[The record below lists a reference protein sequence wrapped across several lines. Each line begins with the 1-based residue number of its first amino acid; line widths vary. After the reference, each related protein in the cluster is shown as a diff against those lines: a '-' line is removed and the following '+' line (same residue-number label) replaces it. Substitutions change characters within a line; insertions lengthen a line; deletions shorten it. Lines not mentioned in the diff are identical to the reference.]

1 MAFPLESC
9 HLSHQNGALSVK
21 EKHHK
26 LWKNLKQKSNWRK
39 SLHFYLFYKGFY
51 NWTLFRTNFVECRHI
66 ISKTNVHLCNKFT
79 LNLLQFWISM
89 YNNGEKLH
97 FQSHVF
103 IMEEDKYMRSI
114 AWVFVTFKLRNKF
127 SIMFCNLYP
136 ELQASIALYADI
148 FVFIVW
154 TYRFEH
160 LFAFSS
166 TNYCNRI

>member
-1 MAFPLESC
+1 MENDCFELWFRIKMNHQKIMFDNSSWWILKKKLKSNSFPWHFPLESC
-9 HLSHQNGALSVK
+9 HLSHQNEALSVK

-26 LWKNLKQKSNWRK
+26 LWKNWKQKSNWRK

-103 IMEEDKYMRSI
+103 VMEEDKFYIYAFHR
-114 AWVFVTFKLRNKF
+114 VDVRN
-127 SIMFCNLYP
+127 I
-136 ELQASIALYADI
+136 
-148 FVFIVW
+148 
-154 TYRFEH
+154 
-160 LFAFSS
+160 
-166 TNYCNRI
+166 